1 MKKKNL
7 FLFMLLLLSS
17 YYDMDAQDV
26 SPVKI
31 PFETALNT
39 TKELVLSQIA
49 ADVKIVPLETTE
61 NCLLSKVKAGAIQM
75 IGHDIYIPCDMGLLQ
90 FSDDGKFVCSVSP
103 KGQGPGEYA
112 NIRYVAVDRVQKQ
125 IHLLTNGKV
134 LVFSSEGKSLR
145 EARFPMV
152 WQLELL
158 GQDTYV
164 SYVYNGNGKKR
175 EKIVLSNMKGE
186 QINTFPQYD
195 QFTVPSGM
203 TFYNTDPYDRYLY
216 QFAGNTCLKEFYNDT
231 VFTVKKDK
239 LIPRYILDMGKYRL
253 PDKYRFEV
261 LDGNWERFNEVSAP
275 YWRPNMV
282 ETTRSV
288 FVPYS
293 PWKFEDR
300 IKGRKLV
307 VYDKKGKSSY
317 NVKGGY
323 IKNDMNSRLPFY
335 PNIQTTDDVVINL
348 WEATDILELAK
359 KDPALLEHK
368 ALQNLKEDDNPVLI
382 VVTMKK

>member
-1 MKKKNL
+1 
-7 FLFMLLLLSS
+7 
-17 YYDMDAQDV
+17 
-26 SPVKI
+26 
-31 PFETALNT
+31 
-39 TKELVLSQIA
+39 
-49 ADVKIVPLETTE
+49 
-61 NCLLSKVKAGAIQM
+61 
-75 IGHDIYIPCDMGLLQ
+75 
-90 FSDDGKFVCSVSP
+90 
-103 KGQGPGEYA
+103 
-112 NIRYVAVDRVQKQ
+112 
-125 IHLLTNGKV
+125 
-134 LVFSSEGKSLR
+134 
-145 EARFPMV
+145 
-152 WQLELL
+152 
-158 GQDTYV
+158 
-164 SYVYNGNGKKR
+164 
-175 EKIVLSNMKGE
+175 
-186 QINTFPQYD
+186 
-195 QFTVPSGM
+195 M

-300 IKGRKLV
+300 IKGRTLV

-348 WEATDILELAK
+348 WEATDILELTK

-382 VVTMKK
+382 IVTMKK

>member
-1 MKKKNL
+1 
-7 FLFMLLLLSS
+7 
-17 YYDMDAQDV
+17 
-26 SPVKI
+26 
-31 PFETALNT
+31 
-39 TKELVLSQIA
+39 
-49 ADVKIVPLETTE
+49 
-61 NCLLSKVKAGAIQM
+61 
-75 IGHDIYIPCDMGLLQ
+75 
-90 FSDDGKFVCSVSP
+90 
-103 KGQGPGEYA
+103 
-112 NIRYVAVDRVQKQ
+112 
-125 IHLLTNGKV
+125 
-134 LVFSSEGKSLR
+134 
-145 EARFPMV
+145 
-152 WQLELL
+152 
-158 GQDTYV
+158 
-164 SYVYNGNGKKR
+164 
-175 EKIVLSNMKGE
+175 MKGE

-216 QFAGNTCLKEFYNDT
+216 QFAGNTCLKEFYTDT

-239 LIPRYILDMGKYRL
+239 LIPRYIFDMGKYRL

-335 PNIQTTDDVVINL
+335 PNIQATDDVVINL
-348 WEATDILELAK
+348 WEVTDILELAK

-382 VVTMKK
+382 IVTMKK

>member
-31 PFETALNT
+31 PVETALNIT
-39 TKELVLSQIA
+39 QELVLSQIA

-61 NCLLSKVKAGAIQM
+61 ICLLSKVKAGAIQM

-90 FSDDGKFVCSVSP
+90 FSDDGKFIRSVSR

-158 GQDTYV
+158 GQDTYFLC
-164 SYVYNGNGKKR
+164 
-175 EKIVLSNMKGE
+175 I
-186 QINTFPQYD
+186 
-195 QFTVPSGM
+195 
-203 TFYNTDPYDRYLY
+203 
-216 QFAGNTCLKEFYNDT
+216 
-231 VFTVKKDK
+231 
-239 LIPRYILDMGKYRL
+239 
-253 PDKYRFEV
+253 
-261 LDGNWERFNEVSAP
+261 
-275 YWRPNMV
+275 
-282 ETTRSV
+282 
-288 FVPYS
+288 
-293 PWKFEDR
+293 
-300 IKGRKLV
+300 
-307 VYDKKGKSSY
+307 
-317 NVKGGY
+317 
-323 IKNDMNSRLPFY
+323 
-335 PNIQTTDDVVINL
+335 
-348 WEATDILELAK
+348 
-359 KDPALLEHK
+359 
-368 ALQNLKEDDNPVLI
+368 
-382 VVTMKK
+382 